1 MSHRTCSVPGCAR
14 PAKAR
19 LLCSKHYQRAMA
31 GKADLPPRIT
41 TADRFWEKVD
51 KNGPV
56 PDFAPHLGP
65 CWIWTAFR
73 TDDGYG
79 KFNWRNGQL
88 AHRYL
93 FEGRIPAGHELD
105 HLCRV
110 RHCVNPDHLEPV
122 TRRENVLR
130 GDNPSAR
137 GYRRVRGLPEAVC
150 PS

>member
-1 MSHRTCSVPGCAR
+1 MSGPGVASTTPAPTNDLEGVADMSHRTCSVPGCAR

-65 CWIWTAFR
+65 CW
-73 TDDGYG
+73 
-79 KFNWRNGQL
+79 
-88 AHRYL
+88 
-93 FEGRIPAGHELD
+93 P
-105 HLCRV
+105 
-110 RHCVNPDHLEPV
+110 PDL
-122 TRRENVLR
+122 
-130 GDNPSAR
+130 
-137 GYRRVRGLPEAVC
+137 
-150 PS
+150 